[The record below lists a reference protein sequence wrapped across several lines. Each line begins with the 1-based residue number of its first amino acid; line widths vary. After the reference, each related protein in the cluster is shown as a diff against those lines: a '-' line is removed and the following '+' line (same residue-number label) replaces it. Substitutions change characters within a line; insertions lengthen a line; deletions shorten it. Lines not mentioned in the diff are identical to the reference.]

1 VWSYKDILR
10 DRTQLWSKRSSSY
23 LIIWEDTQMPT
34 IAISTLFVIAVIS
47 MMLFTWWKAVLKLV
61 ALCVL
66 LLVSIGTV
74 EVVNVLNGGD
84 LS

>member
-1 VWSYKDILR
+1 
-10 DRTQLWSKRSSSY
+10 
-23 LIIWEDTQMPT
+23 MPT